1 MDTGVHGGVTVNQ
14 EFQTRIRD
22 PGVCEGKSRTGV
34 SPDFS
39 ILQMETEAPHLDLGL
54 FLESWQGIFSMTP
67 AAGCLPTGAGCWLFS
82 PGSAITGR
90 AQGAVERQLR
100 AQAELSEKPQY
111 PRGTSA
117 SEGNKRP

>member
-22 PGVCEGKSRTGV
+22 PRVCEGKSRIRV

-67 AAGCLPTGAGCWLFS
+67 AAGCLPTGAGCRLLS
-82 PGSAITGR
+82 PGSACSWLDCHQVSSGSSR
-90 AQGAVERQLR
+90 EAAQ
-100 AQAELSEKPQY
+100 SP
-111 PRGTSA
+111 S
-117 SEGNKRP
+117 